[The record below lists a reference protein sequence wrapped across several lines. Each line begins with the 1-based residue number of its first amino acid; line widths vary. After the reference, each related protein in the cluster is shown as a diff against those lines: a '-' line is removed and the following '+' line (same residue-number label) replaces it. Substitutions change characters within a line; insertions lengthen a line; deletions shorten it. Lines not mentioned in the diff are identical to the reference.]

1 MFLPGLF
8 GVQRNLFL
16 ILKASQFRALLHAA
30 DDDKPPERLSNKEL
44 FLQNTDYALDLFL
57 IYVLTLSIFPGF
69 LYEDT
74 GKHQLGSW

>member
-30 DDDKPPERLSNKEL
+30 DDDERLSNKEL